1 MEDGTYTNPVIA
13 WNSPDPGVLRLP
25 GEQGYVAVTTSNFA
39 LKRRGDPAFPLYHSW
54 DLVVWRAMGHVF
66 PAGQWPAWAEENM
79 WAPDIQL
86 VDGRYTVYFTGAEWG
101 SDYCPGGNTLLWAIH
116 RTLGPHRS
124 ISWSKFYR
132 LCHRFSTAT
141 FDAVFPC

>member
-39 LKRRGDPAFPLYHSW
+39 LKSRGDPAFPLYHSW

-66 PAGQWPAWAEENM
+66 PGEPIRAIPANWF
-79 WAPDIQL
+79 PL
-86 VDGRYTVYFTGAEWG
+86 T
-101 SDYCPGGNTLLWAIH
+101 
-116 RTLGPHRS
+116 RTRAAA
-124 ISWSKFYR
+124 R
-132 LCHRFSTAT
+132 RA
-141 FDAVFPC
+141 